1 MLNVA
6 GKNVHYI
13 SFEVMNIISS
23 AREDE
28 YLFEMDRDEYIV
40 HLTVDMVAS
49 IQKKQVLKN

>member
-1 MLNVA
+1 ML
-6 GKNVHYI
+6 KIKSVHYL

-28 YLFEMDRDEYIV
+28 YLLEMDRDEYIV
-40 HLTVDMVAS
+40 HLTVDMIAS